1 MIYSKRFRKHYQ
13 RCRFQ
18 TLQWEISTSFLSL
31 VSFKKNWR
39 SWRFKSLLA
48 LHLNWLP
55 SKRKELN
62 SYRMVLFTPDVLHWE
77 FTTDLDRH
85 SYRPFI
91 LGIHIHAQA
100 DALVLMGR
108 KPHGNYRQAHH
119 SIRQSECV
127 CACVSVLCLW
137 EGGCMH
143 VCPWI
148 VFPHYSAPV
157 ESSSNSNRAERR
169 KAREERREEK
179 KRNILGVVSECF
191 LICVTWRLIT
201 ETCETK
207 RCTAAQ

>member
-1 MIYSKRFRKHYQ
+1 
-13 RCRFQ
+13 
-18 TLQWEISTSFLSL
+18 
-31 VSFKKNWR
+31 
-39 SWRFKSLLA
+39 
-48 LHLNWLP
+48 
-55 SKRKELN
+55 
-62 SYRMVLFTPDVLHWE
+62 MVLFTPDVLHWE

-108 KPHGNYRQAHH
+108 KPYGDHRQSHH

-127 CACVSVLCLW
+127 
-137 EGGCMH
+137 H
-143 VCPWI
+143 VCLSCVFERGDACTCVCSWI

-179 KRNILGVVSECF
+179 RGIS
-191 LICVTWRLIT
+191 
-201 ETCETK
+201 
-207 RCTAAQ
+207 